1 MEVIEGRQD
10 IVMKTRAGEVA
21 LIDFMAGVVLQSW
34 QELCDELEFAPALAS
49 GKSRRALEHVV
60 VSVYSYRYQ
69 PAPAAQSL
77 PEPKWKDLIVG
88 IDDDG
93 PYPADEQLNGR
104 KTGGI
109 N

>member
-1 MEVIEGRQD
+1 MG
-10 IVMKTRAGEVA
+10 
-21 LIDFMAGVVLQSW
+21 
-34 QELCDELEFAPALAS
+34 
-49 GKSRRALEHVV
+49 
-60 VSVYSYRYQ
+60 VYSHRYQ

-77 PEPKWKDLIVG
+77 PEPKGKDLIVG

-104 KTGGI
+104 KTGDM